1 MSEKKKNKTK
11 TPQKDRLSYFLFL
24 IKARIWLPQELPQF
38 RFSPA
43 NWLGLP
49 QVADCRYSQ
58 EKKKFKSPFLWIP
71 HSDTVKII
79 FKDVH
84 DPLEYLEAQTWIKRK
99 PSSIH
104 LLRKGTQLLIRNP
117 IYLGPYTQ
125 TFKTMKLI
133 EKIIHL
139 DIWTLHKQQV
149 LNSSKNCCNSKY
161 SFVLCTSSS
170 NLSSNNKKIPPFIV

>member
-1 MSEKKKNKTK
+1 MSDKKKNKTK
-11 TPQKDRLSYFLFL
+11 NPQKDRLSYFLFL

-149 LNSSKNCCNSKY
+149 LNSSKYCCNSK
-161 SFVLCTSSS
+161 
-170 NLSSNNKKIPPFIV
+170 